1 MALFTL
7 EEVGFTYP
15 SAERAVLSSV
25 SASMESGTFNV
36 ICGVS
41 GSGKTTLLRLFKPSL
56 TPRGTLCGALLFEG
70 RPLSALDAKEEARR
84 IGFVQQSP
92 DRQIVTDKVWHE
104 LAFGLECT
112 GAPKELCRLRS
123 AELADYFGLTPLLHR
138 DTHTLSGGQKQLL
151 NLASVMAMEP
161 DVLILDEPTAQLDPI
176 AAAEFLS
183 VLSRL
188 HRDFGTTILLSEHR
202 LELVLPEADRLFVL
216 SGGTLFGGS
225 VTETARRLMEEGDPM
240 FEALPAA
247 VQAGTLLRA
256 QSCPVSVAQGRAWLE
271 KQTLSKTLF
280 PPYKASAQKP
290 LLVCRNVSFTYA
302 ADTADVLHDCSFFVY
317 SGECF
322 ALLGANGSGKS
333 TLLSLLSG
341 QRSPYRGSIL
351 LNGRRPAD
359 RWQSVSLACLPQDP
373 QLLFSKETV
382 AEELTYAAKRAGLS
396 QEEAER
402 RIRTVCGDC
411 ALPDALLSM
420 HPYDLSG
427 GEQQRAALAM
437 LLLSSPELLLLDEPT
452 KGLDAPYKEALCT
465 LLKQFTQNGMT
476 VLFSSHDMDFCAA
489 AADRCA
495 LLFDGSPALCC
506 DTRSFFLQNRFYT
519 TQTVRLTRGSSGCIK
534 TDELLSALKTG
545 EDAV

>member
-7 EEVGFTYP
+7 KDVSFTYP
-15 SAERAVLSSV
+15 SAECAVLSSI
-25 SASMESGTFNV
+25 SASIESGTFNV

-56 TPRGTLCGALLFEG
+56 TPHGALRGSLLFEG
-70 RPLSALDAKEEARR
+70 NPFSDLGAKEEARR

-123 AELADYFGLTPLLHR
+123 AELAGYFGLSPLLHR

-225 VTETARRLMEEGDPM
+225 VTETARRLQEERNPM
-240 FEALPAA
+240 FWALPAA
-247 VQAGTLLRA
+247 VQAGTLLHA
-256 QSCPVSVAQGRAWLE
+256 DPCPASIAQGRAWLE
-271 KQTLSKTLF
+271 KQTLSKPIF
-280 PPYKASAQKP
+280 PAYKAPSKKP
-290 LLVCRNVSFTYA
+290 LLICRNISFTYA
-302 ADTADVLHDCSFFVY
+302 ADAADVLHDCSFSVY

-341 QRSPYRGSIL
+341 QRRPYSGTIL
-351 LNGRRPAD
+351 LNGKKPAD
-359 RWQSVSLACLPQDP
+359 RRQSVSFACLPQDP
-373 QLLFSKETV
+373 QLLFTKETV
-382 AEELTYAAKRAGLS
+382 AEELSYAAKCAGLS
-396 QEEAER
+396 KEEAEC
-402 RIRTVCGDC
+402 RIRAVCDDC
-411 ALPDALLSM
+411 ALPDVLLSM

-437 LLLSSPELLLLDEPT
+437 LLLASPELLLLDEPT
-452 KGLDAPYKEALCT
+452 KGLDTPYKKALCA
-465 LLKQFTQNGMT
+465 LFKKFTQSGMT
-476 VLFSSHDMDFCAA
+476 VLFSSHDMEFCAA

-519 TQTVRLTRGSSGCIK
+519 TQTVRLTRGQADCIK
-534 TDELLSALKTG
+534 TDELLSALKAG
-545 EDAV
+545 EGAV